1 MRAGSGPK
9 GVFTTILWLS
19 CVTLAAA
26 QAPAQP
32 PGQGRGR
39 GGAAQAA
46 PAVQSPEL
54 SPDAR
59 ITFRIYAPR
68 AEAVR
73 LAAGDIPGVGQ
84 ASGLTKGENGV

>member
-26 QAPAQP
+26 QPAQP